1 MGARFL
7 IDVIPIVPGWHIFTN
22 QGKYDSIMVRGAG
35 PSWSS
40 DIVLMINGSPLQAI
54 GGALRLLSIENAQ
67 RIEFVSSASSAS
79 YGEYAVSG
87 VINILTRSADEI
99 DGLEAIVRGG
109 SNDTRQT
116 DILFGKSIGDLGL
129 TANFNF
135 FETNGYKGN
144 VEADAQTA
152 LDAAFGTD
160 ASLAPGDIKGDA
172 DRYDVQLSLAF
183 KGLTLEG
190 RYYNHTYEFPMGMRN
205 ILDESSEIDWE
216 YYCLNLSYDVDLT
229 EGLNLVTTINKRSF
243 EFEQY
248 SQIFPRGAVVG
259 TPGGVTILPEPL
271 FQEWTGKYDLTRFET
286 QVTYDITETHTVAVG
301 FSYLETEVSDY
312 NFSGNYIPT
321 ANPRVIVPTPSSQ
334 DWPDESNWSHMPFER
349 TVKAVFI
356 EDVLDAA
363 ESLRINLGLRYDHFS
378 DFGEEFSPRAGLN
391 WEFVD
396 NYFLKLNYGR
406 AFRAPI
412 YNELYSPTTGN
423 SDIEPET
430 TDSYELGL
438 AARFWPAVN
447 WQVTYFYRERNDFI
461 TLVDGVQQ
469 NVGKVINR
477 GVEAQL
483 KYDFSRGSYLSL
495 NYTHIDPE
503 ECPYYQPERM
513 GAVVANWRLNK
524 YLNWNAHCLYRG
536 GWRRQEEDL
545 RDDLDD
551 YTIVNTKLTVRQF
564 LPGFDGLELG
574 LSVFNLFDE
583 EYYEPSTYNQG
594 LPGDFPLPGRNFLVE
609 LRYTY

>member
-1 MGARFL
+1 
-7 IDVIPIVPGWHIFTN
+7 
-22 QGKYDSIMVRGAG
+22 
-35 PSWSS
+35 
-40 DIVLMINGSPLQAI
+40 
-54 GGALRLLSIENAQ
+54 
-67 RIEFVSSASSAS
+67 
-79 YGEYAVSG
+79 
-87 VINILTRSADEI
+87 
-99 DGLEAIVRGG
+99 
-109 SNDTRQT
+109 
-116 DILFGKSIGDLGL
+116 
-129 TANFNF
+129 
-135 FETNGYKGN
+135 
-144 VEADAQTA
+144 
-152 LDAAFGTD
+152 
-160 ASLAPGDIKGDA
+160 
-172 DRYDVQLSLAF
+172 
-183 KGLTLEG
+183 
-190 RYYNHTYEFPMGMRN
+190 
-205 ILDESSEIDWE
+205 
-216 YYCLNLSYDVDLT
+216 
-229 EGLNLVTTINKRSF
+229 
-243 EFEQY
+243 
-248 SQIFPRGAVVG
+248 
-259 TPGGVTILPEPL
+259 
-271 FQEWTGKYDLTRFET
+271 
-286 QVTYDITETHTVAVG
+286 
-301 FSYLETEVSDY
+301 
-312 NFSGNYIPT
+312 
-321 ANPRVIVPTPSSQ
+321 
-334 DWPDESNWSHMPFER
+334 MPFER

-356 EDVLDAA
+356 EDVWDAA

-536 GWRRQEEDL
+536 GWRRQEEDP